1 MAAPI
6 RKTGND
12 ALVLRPETG
21 FVQEDVHTDLGH
33 RAGFD
38 QLALNR
44 LGVVVQQFFGTK
56 YGLSVFVVPRFQR
69 YKIKRLR

>member
-1 MAAPI
+1 MSAPI

-21 FVQEDVHTDLGH
+21 FVQEDVHPNPGH
-33 RAGFD
+33 CAGLDEF
-38 QLALNR
+38 ALNR
-44 LGVVVQQFFGTK
+44 LGVVVQQFVGTK
-56 YGLSVFVVPRFQR
+56 YGFSVFVVPRFQR